1 MNHLTNLVQFPGLGL
16 SFQLNRVAFTIGGV
30 SIYWYGVC
38 IAVGLCLALVFAFRH
53 SIEFGVDPDGMVDV
67 ILIGVVLGIISARAY
82 YVAMAPFKYE
92 SIWEMIAIR
101 DGGLAIYGGI
111 IGGFLFGGLACKWRG
126 VPVLPMFDLTA
137 MGFLLGQGCGRWGNF
152 FNQEAF
158 GCNTTLPWGMYSETT
173 RAYLMSSTVTVP
185 KGVVIDPNLP
195 VHPTFL
201 YESIWCFVGFF
212 LLFRYIKKRKFNGD
226 ITLRYLI
233 WYGAGRFW
241 IEGLRTDSLMLV
253 PSIGLRASQLV
264 AGIAVVAGIA
274 AEVYFTRKCK
284 GKSLLVPLALGS
296 AVREVGRGGWWQL
309 AATIAGIF
317 WLTNRAPRRRL
328 IPVEITGGG
337 STVSIQALYDTGS
350 PNATLPGATI
360 NDVANEDLTWESNH
374 NLNVGLE
381 ARLLDRI
388 DLSFEFYNRKTTD
401 MLLSYPL
408 ASSSGFDSYYR
419 NSGEMRNRGIEFA
432 VTGWIFD
439 RRDFQWSVT
448 WMGSTVSNKVL
459 KLTEDGKDIIG
470 STQIIREGETLYS
483 YYVARSAGVDPMT
496 GEKMYWATDKD
507 GNDYITKSTTV
518 AQANRVIAGSR
529 IPDLY
534 GSLSTSLR
542 WKNLDFSISTNY
554 SIGGKNYDGV
564 YYEFMS
570 CYYTAQA
577 KHKDMLRAWRKPGD
591 VTDVPKYTIGETP
604 IVTDDKLV
612 DASYFSIKNITL
624 GYTLPRRWTSKIGFK
639 AARVSASVDNLCI
652 FTHLKGMDPQY
663 SLTGGTSYAYAPTRT
678 VSFNLDLK
686 F

>member
-53 SIEFGVDPDGMVDV
+53 SIEFGVDPDSMVDV

-226 ITLRYLI
+226 ITLRYLV

-284 GKSLLVPLALGS
+284 GKPLLVPLALNAENKAAQKKLDGPIS
-296 AVREVGRGGWWQL
+296 FAGKDTQL
-309 AATIAGIF
+309 
-317 WLTNRAPRRRL
+317 
-328 IPVEITGGG
+328 
-337 STVSIQALYDTGS
+337 
-350 PNATLPGATI
+350 
-360 NDVANEDLTWESNH
+360 
-374 NLNVGLE
+374 
-381 ARLLDRI
+381 
-388 DLSFEFYNRKTTD
+388 
-401 MLLSYPL
+401 L
-408 ASSSGFDSYYR
+408 ASSPR
-419 NSGEMRNRGIEFA
+419 
-432 VTGWIFD
+432 
-439 RRDFQWSVT
+439 
-448 WMGSTVSNKVL
+448 
-459 KLTEDGKDIIG
+459 KLFLEKTEA
-470 STQIIREGETLYS
+470 Y
-483 YYVARSAGVDPMT
+483 
-496 GEKMYWATDKD
+496 
-507 GNDYITKSTTV
+507 N
-518 AQANRVIAGSR
+518 AQ
-529 IPDLY
+529 L
-534 GSLSTSLR
+534 
-542 WKNLDFSISTNY
+542 
-554 SIGGKNYDGV
+554 
-564 YYEFMS
+564 
-570 CYYTAQA
+570 
-577 KHKDMLRAWRKPGD
+577 
-591 VTDVPKYTIGETP
+591 
-604 IVTDDKLV
+604 
-612 DASYFSIKNITL
+612 
-624 GYTLPRRWTSKIGFK
+624 K
-639 AARVSASVDNLCI
+639 AAIEQAGQ
-652 FTHLKGMDPQY
+652 KK
-663 SLTGGTSYAYAPTRT
+663 A
-678 VSFNLDLK
+678 
-686 F
+686 